1 MSTINTAVFV
11 CMNILGLYPNSNFD
25 HGLGGWANDEK
36 RLQWLATN
44 STSDISMR
52 NVTGQQGIVLLSDPQ
67 DIEII

>member
-36 RLQWLATN
+36 
-44 STSDISMR
+44 S
-52 NVTGQQGIVLLSDPQ
+52 
-67 DIEII
+67 IEIINTKRLQFYIILLCS